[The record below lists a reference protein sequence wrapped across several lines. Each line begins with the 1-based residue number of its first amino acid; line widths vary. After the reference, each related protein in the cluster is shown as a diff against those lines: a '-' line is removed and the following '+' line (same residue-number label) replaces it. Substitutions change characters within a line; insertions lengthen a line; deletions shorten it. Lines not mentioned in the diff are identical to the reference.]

1 MCPRCGSDLCN
12 RRAVEAEV
20 AAVKNSIV
28 QYFVEGEDDKKIIDT
43 LKTQMG
49 LIKPGKVQVLNVVT
63 EEITDLRLRA
73 LSPGTTVVLVFDV
86 DAGNVDILGRNIK
99 KLKECS
105 AVSDVLTIPQVPN
118 LEGELLRSCDIRKI
132 EDLLNSKSRRDF
144 KSDLLRVTN
153 LTAKLQEHKFNI
165 DLFWAATPSQ
175 PFHTIENQ
183 ASKIKLKKK

>member
-1 MCPRCGSDLCN
+1 M
-12 RRAVEAEV
+12 
-20 AAVKNSIV
+20 KNSIV
-28 QYFVEGEDDKKIIDT
+28 QYFVEGEDDKKMIDT